1 MPTKSKLCKYKT
13 FPNKVLIISTK
24 SQDFYQQSLNTIDF
38 YQQSLIND
46 KVALCF
52 RYTEFITN
60 INSKAIYSITK
71 SYEQQQVRSKQVD
84 IK

>member
-1 MPTKSKLCKYKT
+1 MRIQDFYQQSLNYL
-13 FPNKVLIISTK
+13 NQVS
-24 SQDFYQQSLNTIDF
+24 DFYQQSLNTIDF

-71 SYEQQQVRSKQVD
+71 SCEQQQVP
-84 IK
+84 